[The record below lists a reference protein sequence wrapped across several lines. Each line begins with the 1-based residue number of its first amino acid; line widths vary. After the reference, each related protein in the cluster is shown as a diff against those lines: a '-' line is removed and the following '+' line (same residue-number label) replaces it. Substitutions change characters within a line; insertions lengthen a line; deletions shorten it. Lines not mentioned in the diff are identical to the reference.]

1 MLLKMPAKIMLKKER
16 QRTMLMMQVLIKI
29 RVIKKVEEKTDTMKK
44 REEKD

>member
-1 MLLKMPAKIMLKKER
+1 MLLKMPAKVTLKKER
-16 QRTMLMMQVLIKI
+16 QMTMLMMQVLIKI